1 VSCNSFVWYSIYDM
15 SDGVFQKL
23 LGGYKQGSGI
33 VCGCCD
39 IEVQLY
45 NCAQIF
51 LLL

>member
-1 VSCNSFVWYSIYDM
+1 MSFTCFLWYSIYDM

-39 IEVQLY
+39 IEVRSY
-45 NCAQIF
+45 NCAQNV